1 MPPTSLKVLSGFG
14 LIGTPGGVGSLVPR
28 ANTPDANMR
37 QYQEF
42 MDAGRVADPN
52 IWSRYSSTMK
62 RPTSF
67 ESMLQFWNEMADWD
81 LMSAALSEIV
91 HEATQTD
98 ANSPGMLWF
107 ECNDREF
114 EDDLNDM
121 LANVGAEDFI
131 PSQVWHVAGLGNH
144 FEKLDYEKGA
154 GILGMSFIHPLDCRR
169 FWLEKNRKCVGFRWN
184 GHKPEHKE
192 NAYVGP
198 DGVTQ
203 MQRVNMATGQDT
215 EDLWYPW
222 DIMHIRRMFRLR
234 ISEHGEPIFDEAS
247 GIYKKLRLAVDQ
259 MVVHRAQIQP
269 DRYSVNIDVKDQA
282 PMEQMRTVQR
292 WKQTLRSKLAFG
304 QGGSGSGLEDP
315 TAFDSF
321 YNAMSLDTVLYVARP
336 SGFNHSID
344 RLQGTARIP
353 DVYDVELLIDLFYSI
368 IGMPRSWFGAT
379 KDGQDAPS
387 GKALLAQDMR
397 FLRKIRSIRNP
408 IINAYQWLGYFHAV
422 LKGKDPNDL
431 EIEAKM
437 SPIGSLED
445 QMKLELLELQA
456 NVLDRLGD
464 VMEKF
469 QLPREAWVEIIFKRY
484 MHLPDDVVNVFLT
497 ALPPEVETSVPE
509 SKSKQPAPRVY
520 KLIREIEESIEADPE
535 TKSQFQK
542 LRNLVGTGRA
552 WPAKRQAYK
561 TRESVMG
568 YYWSAHKKGNER
580 SVRALTESDLIV
592 GSNSESSPYSA
603 GKAKPGAPASVKST
617 VHATRMPDHTPLQE
631 GTRPDYLK
639 KFSPT
644 GR

>member
-28 ANTPDANMR
+28 ADTPDAGMR

-42 MDAGRVADPN
+42 IDAGRVADPN

-81 LMSAALSEIV
+81 LMTAALSEIV

-98 ANSPGMLWF
+98 ANSPGMLWY
-107 ECNDREF
+107 ECNDRDF
-114 EDDLNDM
+114 EDELNDM
-121 LANVGAEDFI
+121 LATVGAEDFI

-144 FEKLDYEKGA
+144 FEKLDYRQGEGV
-154 GILGMSFIHPLDCRR
+154 LGMSFIHPLDCRR
-169 FWLEKNRKCVGFRWN
+169 YWLEKNRKCVGFRWQ
-184 GHKPEHKE
+184 GHKPEQKE
-192 NAYVGP
+192 HAYVGP
-198 DGVTQ
+198 DGSTQ
-203 MQRVNMATGQDT
+203 MQRVSLAAGQDT

-247 GIYKKLRLAVDQ
+247 GIYKKLRLAIDQ

-292 WKQTLRSKLAFG
+292 WKQTLRSKLSFG
-304 QGGSGSGLEDP
+304 QGGGSGLSDP
-315 TAFDSF
+315 DGFDAF

-353 DVYDVELLIDLFYSI
+353 DVYDIELLIDLFYSI

-379 KDGQDAPS
+379 KDGEEAPS

-408 IINAYQWLGYFHAV
+408 IISAYQWLGYFHAV

-464 VMEKF
+464 VMDKF

-497 ALPPEVETSVPE
+497 ALPPEVEQQVPE
-509 SKSKQPAPRVY
+509 SATRRPAPRVY
-520 KLIREIEESIEADPE
+520 RLIREIEESIEGDPE
-535 TKSQFQK
+535 TRKQFQD
-542 LRNLVGTGRA
+542 LRNMVGTGRC
-552 WPAKRQAYK
+552 WPRKRSPY
-561 TRESVMG
+561 RNVESVMG
-568 YYWSAHKKGNER
+568 YYWRAHSEKTANKRGA
-580 SVRALTESDLIV
+580 VIQESDLVV
-592 GSNSESSPYSA
+592 GSNSDSTPFKTSA
-603 GKAKPGAPASVKST
+603 QAKKVLDGKTA
-617 VHATRMPDHTPLQE
+617 VHAKMPEHQPLQE
-631 GTRPDYLK
+631 GKRPDYLK
-639 KFSPT
+639 KFSPVA
-644 GR
+644 R